1 MDDHFQ
7 VGKNDFREAT
17 DFGLVTLIGVTA
29 KESDYPLNRGNCF
42 GMIVDGKEHAI
53 LNFYYENLEHLLA
66 AKVVSLPVKV
76 KVLPHGTAVVVDG
89 RIPKGYYRADM
100 CSSCC
105 PFDLLPLPQK
115 IEKWREQLAGEV
127 TVSEDLIIKSEDLI
141 IKSAKINV
149 VSRKLRTTWESSSPS
164 QV

>member
-17 DFGLVTLIGVTA
+17 AFGLVTPIGVTA
-29 KESDYPLNRGNCF
+29 KESDYPLNRGKCF
-42 GMIVDGKEHAI
+42 GMIVDGKEHTI

-100 CSSCC
+100 CLLCC

-127 TVSEDLIIKSEDLI
+127 TMSEDLI

-164 QV
+164 QI